1 MGIFLFD
8 KDSKEEKEER
18 KGSGFERDAEE
29 ERLRGKGKKVRK
41 RSFGG
46 EKKKTPPET
55 AVFQCRFTGFWK
67 TARPRLNQAG
77 VPRRFNVITQR
88 QSFTAL

>member
-1 MGIFLFD
+1 LGIFLFD

-46 EKKKTPPET
+46 ERKK
-55 AVFQCRFTGFWK
+55 RH
-67 TARPRLNQAG
+67 RPK
-77 VPRRFNVITQR
+77 R
-88 QSFTAL
+88 QYSSAALRASGKLPALG